1 LIFYLNIYTL
11 YVPASA
17 PCRGGPE
24 QGRLSL
30 PPEYHKESD
39 YFNMI
44 TKEQKDLFRKA
55 VGKII
60 EKRRLEKGMTR
71 KDLGVALGY
80 EGNSAVQVVAR
91 FESGRAGVPK
101 AKIEQLLEILNITNN
116 DFGLVGSKSVK
127 NFIAA
132 SGFLSS
138 PMAPWS
144 NAMVDFMEATEANLM
159 KQALEEEDSAD
170 EPPTDSQADM
180 YQDVIRIMRLYRIQ
194 KEEPH
199 LTLFERLDLLDS
211 LSEGDEDKLAE
222 MLLTLKIDPAE
233 AYQEIEGHLMERL
246 KKAKH

>member
-1 LIFYLNIYTL
+1 
-11 YVPASA
+11 
-17 PCRGGPE
+17 
-24 QGRLSL
+24 
-30 PPEYHKESD
+30 
-39 YFNMI
+39 MI

-60 EKRRLEKGMTR
+60 EKRRLEKGMNR
-71 KDLGVALGY
+71 KELGVALGY

-101 AKIEQLLEILNITNN
+101 AKIEQLLEILHITNN

-144 NAMVDFMEATEANLM
+144 NAVLNFMEATEANLM
-159 KQALEEEDSAD
+159 KQALEEEESTD

-180 YQDVIRIMRLYRIQ
+180 YQDVIRIMRLYRVQ
-194 KEEPH
+194 KKETR
-199 LTLFERLDLLDS
+199 LTLFEQLDMLDS
-211 LSEGDEDKLAE
+211 LSEGDEEKLAE

-233 AYQEIEGHLMERL
+233 AYLEIEGQLMERL
-246 KKAKH
+246 KGTKG